1 MYAKHIPQ
9 YLAHKEGWINA
20 RNYGRSRLGGL
31 PETARPSSQGS
42 HGRDR
47 RPRAPPTISLPN
59 ARSMGAFAPGLSP
72 SSQLPRKAGV
82 HISPSAP
89 LLGPRD
95 VTLVAQR
102 DRRKPEAPAQAL
114 LGGRGTPG
122 RKHVDRVPRAGLRR
136 RCAGAGTTAM
146 PSGRGRLPASRVPA
160 RLPRARRVGRGKRP
174 RGLRVVELTPSQT
187 AVPGCGR
194 KDDLLLTATRP
205 QRRWAVTLPPCHVTR
220 RSRRPLAG
228 GGTWAAAW
236 ERPGAR
242 TRQHRRGAGAL

>member
-1 MYAKHIPQ
+1 M
-9 YLAHKEGWINA
+9 
-20 RNYGRSRLGGL
+20 RLDL
-31 PETARPSSQGS
+31 ARP
-42 HGRDR
+42 R
-47 RPRAPPTISLPN
+47 N
-59 ARSMGAFAPGLSP
+59 CPGK
-72 SSQLPRKAGV
+72 RGV
-82 HISPSAP
+82 RISPSAP

-114 LGGRGTPG
+114 LGGRGAPG

-146 PSGRGRLPASRVPA
+146 PSGRGRLPAGRVPA

-205 QRRWAVTLPPCHVTR
+205 QRRWAVALPPCHVTR

-228 GGTWAAAW
+228 GRTWAAAW
-236 ERPGAR
+236 KRPGAR
-242 TRQHRRGAGAL
+242 TQQHRRGAGAL

>member
-20 RNYGRSRLGGL
+20 RNYGCSQLGGL
-31 PETARPSSQGS
+31 PETARPSFQGS
-42 HGRDR
+42 HGRER

-122 RKHVDRVPRAGLRR
+122 RRRVDRVPRAGLRR

-146 PSGRGRLPASRVPA
+146 PFAGGVSRPVVSRPGSHGHGGWAEANGPGVSASWSSRPRRLPSPG
-160 RLPRARRVGRGKRP
+160 VGGKM
-174 RGLRVVELTPSQT
+174 T
-187 AVPGCGR
+187 CF
-194 KDDLLLTATRP
+194 
-205 QRRWAVTLPPCHVTR
+205 
-220 RSRRPLAG
+220 
-228 GGTWAAAW
+228 
-236 ERPGAR
+236 
-242 TRQHRRGAGAL
+242 

>member
-9 YLAHKEGWINA
+9 YLAHKEGWINV

-31 PETARPSSQGS
+31 PETARPSFQGS

-72 SSQLPRKAGV
+72 SSQLPRKAGGAHFAV
-82 HISPSAP
+82 RPAAGTERRDLGRAEGSTEARSA
-89 LLGPRD
+89 R
-95 VTLVAQR
+95 T
-102 DRRKPEAPAQAL
+102 
-114 LGGRGTPG
+114 GTAG
-122 RKHVDRVPRAGLRR
+122 RKGDSGPKARRQGPESWAQTAVRR
-136 RCAGAGTTAM
+136 RGHHRDALR
-146 PSGRGRLPASRVPA
+146 RGRLPAGRVPA

-228 GGTWAAAW
+228 GRTWAAAW
-236 ERPGAR
+236 KRPGAR